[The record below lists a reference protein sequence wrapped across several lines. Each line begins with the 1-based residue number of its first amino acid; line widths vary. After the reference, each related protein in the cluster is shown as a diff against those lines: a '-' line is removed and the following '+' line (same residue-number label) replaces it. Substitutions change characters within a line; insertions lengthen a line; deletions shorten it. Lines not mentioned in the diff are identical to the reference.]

1 MKKIGVILPFLLLM
15 SCGNVDNDWKE
26 MGLFGKVK
34 SVTEQQYKAFETG
47 GKILSGEGYRENDFD
62 KKIEFNEDGWYSKIT
77 QYTIFGELLDYTE
90 FKYDKKDLLIERS
103 VYNDLDSLVQLSK
116 IQHDDEGRPIS
127 TLHQD
132 GDGYLGSREEVD
144 YNDENLMET
153 THIYNKDN
161 RLIRKKIQYLDRR
174 GLPKETKLFNESNEV
189 INHRKESYG
198 DNRLLEQFKVFSSN
212 EEPIMEVK
220 FSYDPAGNILSQEAV
235 DMTTGEFY
243 LPVTYQYE
251 FDSKGNWIKRVQFL
265 GDSPMY
271 VVEREIEYY

>member
-1 MKKIGVILPFLLLM
+1 M
-15 SCGNVDNDWKE
+15 
-26 MGLFGKVK
+26 
-34 SVTEQQYKAFETG
+34 
-47 GKILSGEGYRENDFD
+47 
-62 KKIEFNEDGWYSKIT
+62 
-77 QYTIFGELLDYTE
+77 
-90 FKYDKKDLLIERS
+90 
-103 VYNDLDSLVQLSK
+103 
-116 IQHDDEGRPIS
+116 
-127 TLHQD
+127 
-132 GDGYLGSREEVD
+132 
-144 YNDENLMET
+144 
-153 THIYNKDN
+153 
-161 RLIRKKIQYLDRR
+161 IRKKIQYLDRR

-243 LPVTYQYE
+243 LPGTYQYE